1 MTTTETLARSLE
13 LAPEIAA
20 AIAAAVHMRLGP
32 SATVTSVT
40 LQSDSITLENAPLI
54 WSLEGRRQIYSSH
67 RVR

>member
-1 MTTTETLARSLE
+1 MTTTDTLAQSME

-20 AIAAAVHMRLGP
+20 AIAAAVHMTLGP

-40 LQSDSITLENAPLI
+40 LQAESISVESPPLI

>member
-1 MTTTETLARSLE
+1 MPTTASPVQSPE

-20 AIAAAVHMRLGP
+20 AIAAAVHFTLG
-32 SATVTSVT
+32 SAAKVTSVT
-40 LQSDSITLENAPLI
+40 LQAEPVRVDAPSAI